1 MQVGLALFQERLD
14 KMELKKYK
22 LADIA
27 KIEISG
33 VDKKTIEGETPVRL
47 CNFVDVYYN
56 WAITKDKAKRFMIA
70 SAKQSEIDRFSIGKG
85 MVAITK
91 DSETKYDIGVAT
103 YIADNFDNVVLGY
116 HCALITPNPT
126 IVDGKYL
133 NAFMHTQY
141 IQKYFENNASGSGQR
156 YTLSNDTIGNIP
168 VLLLSIEKQQTI
180 GKVLADIDRKI
191 ELNKQINDNLEAM
204 AKQLYDYWFV
214 QFDFPN
220 EEGKPYKS
228 SGGAMVWN
236 EKLKREIPQG
246 WNNGVLS
253 DVANIMMGQSPDGS
267 SYNEDGE
274 GIIFYQGSTDFGLRF
289 PDIRQYTTLPSRYAN
304 KGDILMSVRA
314 PVGALNI
321 ANNDC
326 CIGRGLSALSSK
338 IGSMTHLYY
347 LMNDFRLKFEGM
359 NSAGTTFGSITKDEL
374 FSLPVVIPTKSV
386 ISEFE
391 QVCEPIFDKQMI
403 IGEEI
408 NALTKLRDE
417 LLPLLMNGQATV
429 NYHLSASFLSS
440 LILYRDQY
448 KFCPM
453 KETIIQTVLDGMRA
467 VLTEKQLELL
477 TDVTRKALS
486 ECEITPKLAEEE
498 QRNKENAE
506 LLGAFISSKKV
517 EGCSDKT
524 IHYYKSSIE
533 KLIATVKKNVCDI
546 STNDIRCY
554 LAEQQEQRGLSKVT
568 IDNLRRIYSSFFSWL
583 EDEDYITKSPVRRIH
598 KVRTDALVK
607 EVLTDENIEVL
618 RDSCQEL
625 RDIAMIDLLL
635 STGMRVGELVKIN
648 REDIDFQERQC
659 VVFGKGN
666 KEREVYFN
674 ARTKIHLKKYLEQR
688 TDTNPAL
695 FVSLHEPHTRLTISG
710 VEVRLRQLGK
720 RVNLNKVH
728 PHKFRRTLATMA
740 IDKGMPIEQVQKML
754 GHVKIDTT
762 LHYAMVNQANVKAAH
777 RKFLN

>member
-1 MQVGLALFQERLD
+1 M
-14 KMELKKYK
+14 
-22 LADIA
+22 
-27 KIEISG
+27 
-33 VDKKTIEGETPVRL
+33 P
-47 CNFVDVYYN
+47 
-56 WAITKDKAKRFMIA
+56 
-70 SAKQSEIDRFSIGKG
+70 
-85 MVAITK
+85 
-91 DSETKYDIGVAT
+91 
-103 YIADNFDNVVLGY
+103 
-116 HCALITPNPT
+116 
-126 IVDGKYL
+126 
-133 NAFMHTQY
+133 
-141 IQKYFENNASGSGQR
+141 
-156 YTLSNDTIGNIP
+156 
-168 VLLLSIEKQQTI
+168 
-180 GKVLADIDRKI
+180 
-191 ELNKQINDNLEAM
+191 INDNLEAM

-228 SGGAMVWN
+228 NGGAMVWN

-246 WNNGVLS
+246 WDIS
-253 DVANIMMGQSPDGS
+253 DVKSLIEPIERGVSYSSDEILDMSATPMINLACFSKAGDYRLGEMKFFSGNIPETKLISPMDMLIACTDMTQGADIIGRPILAS
-267 SYNEDGE
+267 NEFDQYT
-274 GIIFYQGSTDFGLRF
+274 FSTDLALVI
-289 PDIRQYTTLPSRYAN
+289 P
-304 KGDILMSVRA
+304 KGKLKMY
-314 PVGALNI
+314 
-321 ANNDC
+321 
-326 CIGRGLSALSSK
+326 
-338 IGSMTHLYY
+338 LYY
-347 LMNDFRLKFEGM
+347 TLRTPFYHKYIRPFASGTTVKHLNLIGVENYVLPIPPMGIQSKFED
-359 NSAGTTFGSITKDEL
+359 T
-374 FSLPVVIPTKSV
+374 
-386 ISEFE
+386 ISPIKE
-391 QVCEPIFDKQMI
+391 QQSKNLN
-403 IGEEI
+403 EI
-408 NALTKLRDE
+408 VALTKQRDE
-417 LLPLLMNGQATV
+417 LLPLLMNGQASV
-429 NYHLSASFLSS
+429 NYHLSVLFLSS

-448 KFCPM
+448 KLYDM
-453 KETIIQTVLDGMRA
+453 KKTIIRAVLDGMRA
-467 VLTEKQLELL
+467 VLTENQLELL
-477 TDVTRKALS
+477 TDVTQKALS
-486 ECEITPKLAEEE
+486 ECEITPKATEEE

-506 LLGAFISSKKV
+506 LLGTFISSKKV

-546 STNDIRCY
+546 ATNDIRCY

-720 RVNLNKVH
+720 KVNLNKVH

-762 LHYAMVNQANVKAAH
+762 LHYAMVNQTNVKIAH